1 MVTNEGPLTWVG
13 LVQRPPQNNNKNGK
27 KIGDRLSGQHPNP
40 RGESEKKLP
49 PSVGQRSGGLLAN
62 SWVTFFQ
69 VPKDEHILCHDQA
82 KIVRVVLVSS
92 NASKTAF
99 IPQLQPTRLGRIPQR
114 TSLNPLDFLEF
125 PDESESDDPNFD
137 PLRNQESI
145 DQLFKDSQQPFTF
158 NPADS
163 IGFDFSTLSNHPEP
177 QQQQQQQPPN
187 NNWNTAFDS
196 LNAYNTFN
204 QPILT
209 DKLSPLTQGELAGV
223 PFVNI
228 NLSESDA
235 SPEFIPPPTTCSSAA
250 AAAED
255 LGSSSRL

>member
-1 MVTNEGPLTWVG
+1 MV
-13 LVQRPPQNNNKNGK
+13 
-27 KIGDRLSGQHPNP
+27 
-40 RGESEKKLP
+40 KKLGIDCP
-49 PSVGQRSGGLLAN
+49 DNTQIRGGIRKKTPTKRRSKVGGVVGQFLAT
-62 SWVTFFQ
+62 VGR
-69 VPKDEHILCHDQA
+69 CA
-82 KIVRVVLVSS
+82 KRPLRASVVVLLPAQLTS
-92 NASKTAF
+92 NNVQQTPTNKHQTASKTAF